1 MSGGP
6 EIAVIWCTITSGR
19 ACATASPTD
28 AASSPSITTARAPS
42 PSSRLTLASLVEVA
56 VTSWPA
62 ATSIGSNRRPSIPLP
77 PATNTFIVNTF
88 LRHAPL
94 PLGRDWSARCDIAPM
109 SHRCH
114 PASSPEPPP
123 LEPET
128 GTTDQETDRVHQ
140 YPDHAHQY

>member
-56 VTSWPA
+56 VTSWPT

-77 PATNTFIVNTF
+77 PATNTFIVSTF

-94 PLGRDWSARCDIAPM
+94 LLGRDRSARCDTNQE
-109 SHRCH
+109 RKRRQRRDR
-114 PASSPEPPP
+114 PP
-123 LEPET
+123 LP
-128 GTTDQETDRVHQ
+128 GSRR
-140 YPDHAHQY
+140 AHLGDCAV